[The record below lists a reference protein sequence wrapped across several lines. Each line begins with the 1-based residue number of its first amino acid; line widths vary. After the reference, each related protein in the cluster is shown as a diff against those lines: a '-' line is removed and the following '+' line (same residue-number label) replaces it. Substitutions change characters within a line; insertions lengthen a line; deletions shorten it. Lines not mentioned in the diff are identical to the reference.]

1 MLHEANL
8 VVAAKVAD
16 QLQERKIS
24 LEAKEGTPVGLVTS
38 ALGSWAGRAELMPNQ
53 YSEVM
58 VHEASTIGAG
68 NGTVPL
74 HDEKVEWA
82 VELIAK
88 GVSRDLD
95 IAKNTISPSIQRVSD
110 EVEEEVSKAFSSAAH
125 GFELITTDLPKIFLD
140 QRIDNL
146 FSRYSMIKPGTVST
160 MLVFPELSIAELR
173 RRVNTGDDEINKL
186 IAEIADGEDFELLVQ
201 MYNLYFV
208 KATGSSNMD
217 LVSLS
222 NDSKSVVNLLLM
234 YFLTIGLEADLPDG
248 VNGSFGVVTDY
259 LKTIRGHLGAAV
271 YRHMRGIERAIEEKR
286 LITTVTG
293 FGTERKV
300 HLNSAVY
307 NSFMDAGGT
316 PEAIFGA
323 VVSDHSFDFNAMVDN
338 RLKLERIWER
348 RLDAIH
354 SQNNA
359 NKLTLIVSALRKSIF
374 GIIGD
379 MEAIPFGAGT
389 KADMI
394 NRVRNE
400 TENFY
405 LADMDDL
412 HKSIKT
418 IVLKSLYPQQTN
430 AGFIINGI
438 DKYNGELAEEDA
450 LQKVAADVTLQLIAQ
465 WLVKNVTVGVA
476 NG

>member
-8 VVAAKVAD
+8 IVAAKVAD

-38 ALGSWAGRAELMPNQ
+38 SLGSWAGRTELMPNQ

-58 VHEASTIGAG
+58 VHEASTLGAA
-68 NGTVPL
+68 NGAIPI
-74 HDEKVEWA
+74 HDEKIEWA
-82 VELIAK
+82 VELISK

-125 GFELITTDLPKIFLD
+125 GFELISTDLPKIFLD

-146 FSRYSMIKPGTVST
+146 FARYNTIKPGAVAT
-160 MLVFPELSIAELR
+160 MLVFPELSVSELR
-173 RRVNTGDDEINKL
+173 RRINTGDDDINEL
-186 IAEIADGEDFELLVQ
+186 LAEIADGEDFELLVQ

-208 KATGSSNMD
+208 KATGSSTMD
-217 LVSLS
+217 LVKLAS
-222 NDSKSVVNLLLM
+222 DSKSVVNLLLM
-234 YFLTIGLEADLPDG
+234 YFLTIGLEADLPEG
-248 VNGSFGVVTDY
+248 VNGSFGSVTNY
-259 LKTIRGHLGAAV
+259 LKTLRGHLGASV
-271 YRHMRGIERAIEEKR
+271 YRHMRAIERAISEKR

-293 FGTERKV
+293 FGNERKV
-300 HLNSAVY
+300 YLNSVVY
-307 NSFMDAGGT
+307 NSFLDAGGT

-323 VVSDHSFDFNAMVDN
+323 VASDHSFEYNAMVDN
-338 RLKLERIWER
+338 RIKLERAWER

-374 GIIGD
+374 GIIGE
-379 MEAIPFGAGT
+379 MEVIPFGAGT

-394 NRVRNE
+394 NRVRDE
-400 TENFY
+400 TSNFY
-405 LADMDDL
+405 LADMNDL
-412 HKSIKT
+412 PKSIKT
-418 IVLKSLYPQQTN
+418 IVLKSLYPAQTN

-438 DKYNGELAEEDA
+438 DKYTGDLTEDEA
-450 LQKVAADVTLQLIAQ
+450 IQKVASDVTLQLIAQ
-465 WLVKNVTVGVA
+465 WLVKNVNVSVA

>member
-146 FSRYSMIKPGTVST
+146 FSRYSMIKPGAVST

-323 VVSDHSFDFNAMVDN
+323 VASDHSFDFNAMVDN

-374 GIIGD
+374 AIIGD

-438 DKYNGELAEEDA
+438 DKHNGELAEEDA